1 MGVEPKIVVF
11 SPKSSIFVHR
21 GFPRDFHHPFW
32 GSNFPPIFGKQ
43 HPNGSSGRETFSEA
57 LQSRHSLNDLMVS
70 PLQASWVELW
80 TPGGLEDGGDI
91 ASAAA
96 LHE

>member
-1 MGVEPKIVVF
+1 MFTIHFG
-11 SPKSSIFVHR
+11 
-21 GFPRDFHHPFW
+21 

-57 LQSRHSLNDLMVS
+57 LQSRHSLNDPMVS

-91 ASAAA
+91 AQQ
-96 LHE
+96 LHCMNDIYIYIYRSLTNMYHQKK